1 MISLGIEGVIAYSS
15 AKKKIIEA
23 KKIWHG
29 LIYEDDGVS
38 ANDFL
43 RMYDMRIYDFNNK
56 SDDIKIFKQWDCE
69 GVYVIHNCS
78 KDIYHVGRSS
88 KVLRKINRNFRGY
101 ENQDVYNDWNNNDE
115 FRVRI
120 VRFDDSGYTDIN
132 LLEKDLIDKYGTY

>member
-1 MISLGIEGVIAYSS
+1 MGKFISDMISLGIEGVIAYSS

-101 ENQDVYNDWNNNDE
+101 ENQDVYND
-115 FRVRI
+115 
-120 VRFDDSGYTDIN
+120 
-132 LLEKDLIDKYGTY
+132 